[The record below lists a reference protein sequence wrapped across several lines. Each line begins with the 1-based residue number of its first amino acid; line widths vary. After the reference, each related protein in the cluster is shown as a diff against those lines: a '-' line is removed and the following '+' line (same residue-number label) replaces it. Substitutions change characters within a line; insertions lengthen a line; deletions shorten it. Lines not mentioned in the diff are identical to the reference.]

1 MVGYFL
7 VVFIFF
13 SGVVLRGNFSLTF
26 WCTSSFKSLMLQII
40 AKLLNDTSYYMN
52 RFQCLEGYRPGYVF
66 LSLQIES
73 VINFHTVFYKVR
85 KFSEN
90 CYMAQPS
97 SNFRFKMRVWSQM
110 AKYWFSGVPIRE
122 VTGKLLDT
130 WDAFWESRQLQ
141 KLNIGRSLLKNF
153 PFEILHVSRSGEKCE
168 GSQL

>member
-13 SGVVLRGNFSLTF
+13 SGVVWRGNFSLTF
-26 WCTSSFKSLMLQII
+26 WCTSSSFKSLILQII

-52 RFQCLEGYRPGYVF
+52 RFQCLEGYRPRYVF

-97 SNFRFKMRVWSQM
+97 SNFRFKKRVWHVF
-110 AKYWFSGVPIRE
+110 KIGVWKI
-122 VTGKLLDT
+122 TNGK
-130 WDAFWESRQLQ
+130 
-141 KLNIGRSLLKNF
+141 
-153 PFEILHVSRSGEKCE
+153 ILILRRANSRSNGKIAWHLRCFL
-168 GSQL
+168 GIKATSDTQHR